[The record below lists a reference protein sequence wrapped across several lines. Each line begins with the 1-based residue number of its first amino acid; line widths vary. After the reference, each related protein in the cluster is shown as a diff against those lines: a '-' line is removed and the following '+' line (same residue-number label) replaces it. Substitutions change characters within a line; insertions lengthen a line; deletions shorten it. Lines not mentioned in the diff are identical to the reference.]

1 MSNPDEKAIER
12 DFCAGVLTLEEV
24 AVKHGITVKALR
36 YLAAKK
42 GWKRAKGARAN
53 KGKSGAKKGQK
64 SGAKSSEKL
73 PQKIPQ
79 NTDNRPQK
87 KTPKITPESTI
98 APDEKYALT
107 PDAFGITDQ
116 QATFAQLVVEGKSR
130 VDAYKAADYDG
141 EGNTA
146 YVNASRMLRNAK
158 VSRYIYH
165 LRNERQK
172 RYAAEL
178 DDVIAQLTAIINA
191 DPNEIAQYRRVNCRY
206 CWGEEHKYQWRD
218 FDEQLRAEKQ
228 AEADDKP
235 PPDFSGG
242 IGFIDNTDP
251 NPDCPRCNGEGIGE
265 AFFADTRDL
274 VGDARYLFQGVKLGK
289 FGIEI
294 NTSDKD
300 GARRELARLL
310 SARKAGGSVSSDRE
324 SELSIKRME
333 LQNQKLEAEIERIRT
348 GDKES
353 SLIVVHNALQVPGAV
368 QPTQEDIDEGDE

>member
-1 MSNPDEKAIER
+1 
-12 DFCAGVLTLEEV
+12 
-24 AVKHGITVKALR
+24 
-36 YLAAKK
+36 
-42 GWKRAKGARAN
+42 
-53 KGKSGAKKGQK
+53 
-64 SGAKSSEKL
+64 KSSEKL

-79 NTDNRPQK
+79 NTDNRPQT

-206 CWGEEHKYQWRD
+206 CWGEGYKYQWRD

-228 AEADDKP
+228 AEADDRP
-235 PPDFSGG
+235 PPD
-242 IGFIDNTDP
+242 
-251 NPDCPRCNGEGIGE
+251 
-265 AFFADTRDL
+265 
-274 VGDARYLFQGVKLGK
+274 
-289 FGIEI
+289 
-294 NTSDKD
+294 
-300 GARRELARLL
+300 
-310 SARKAGGSVSSDRE
+310 
-324 SELSIKRME
+324 
-333 LQNQKLEAEIERIRT
+333 
-348 GDKES
+348 
-353 SLIVVHNALQVPGAV
+353 
-368 QPTQEDIDEGDE
+368 